1 MFSIWFAKYFWIYVG
16 DSLARQNGQ
25 RFTTFD
31 ADNDLKAYN
40 CAERFHGAW
49 WYKSCH
55 HSNLNGEYGND
66 NYGSGPNWYHWRG
79 HYYAL
84 NSTRMMIRV
93 RRYWL
98 TRLGEAVLFSSIVKL
113 HITFCKS
120 VYFRNTFWCIIIWQC
135 FNCV

>member
-1 MFSIWFAKYFWIYVG
+1 MFSIWFAKHFWIYVG
-16 DSLARQNGQ
+16 DSLAGQNGQ

-31 ADNDLKAYN
+31 ADNDLDAYN
-40 CAERFHGAW
+40 CAVWFHGAW

-84 NSTRMMIRV
+84 NSTRMMIRI
-93 RRYWL
+93 RRNWL
-98 TRLGEAVLFSSIVKL
+98 TRLGRLSCFRLSFNCTLHYVKAFIWVTLFGVLFI
-113 HITFCKS
+113 
-120 VYFRNTFWCIIIWQC
+120 
-135 FNCV
+135 CV